1 MGIQLPLPA
10 GWASAFGIVRN
21 RDPREDVARLKRD
34 VLEAKASIRAILDDV
49 ATKQA
54 IRLIDVNR
62 AMGTVDDLLSD
73 LTYDVESEL
82 GREIEDLDPIC

>member
-1 MGIQLPLPA
+1 MQA
-10 GWASAFGIVRN
+10 
-21 RDPREDVARLKRD
+21 DVARLKRD